1 MRPTDLALKKDHLAF
16 LFGGLAFGFL
26 LGFGLFRAIDARP
39 GRPVDA
45 ADAGEV
51 PGPMGPAAP
60 TQTAPGGGGGGGRG
74 GGAPMMA
81 EINALKERIQKDP
94 KDAAAWTRLGNMYQD
109 AQMFDQATDFYQ
121 RALKLTPQ
129 NADVLTDLGFCYQEL
144 QQFDKALDALERAQ
158 KADPSNWQS
167 LYNIAVVAGLHMGQ
181 FDKADAAL
189 TRLQQVHPDA
199 PNLAEL
205 RVAVQKAR

>member
-1 MRPTDLALKKDHLAF
+1 MKKDHLAF
-16 LFGGLAFGFL
+16 LIAGLAFGFL

-39 GRPVDA
+39 GRPNEA
-45 ADAGEV
+45 ADSGEV
-51 PGPMGPAAP
+51 PGPMGPAAA
-60 TQTAPGGGGGGGRG
+60 TQTAPGGGGGAG

-81 EINALKERIQKDP
+81 EINALKERLQKDP
-94 KDAAAWTRLGNMYQD
+94 KDAAAWTRMGNIYQD
-109 AQMFDQATDFYQ
+109 AQMFDQAIDFYQ
-121 RALKLTPQ
+121 HALKLTPQ
-129 NADVLTDLGFCYQEL
+129 NADALTDLGFCYQEL
-144 QQFDKALDALERAQ
+144 KQFDKALDALERAQ

-205 RVAVQKAR
+205 RDAVQKAR